1 MKITH
6 LRLSQFRN
14 FAMQEVQL
22 RPRLNF
28 FLGANGQGK
37 TNLLEAVYML
47 SRGESFRS
55 SQHEHF
61 LRTLSANSGV
71 NGGAPIQAPRARISA
86 TVESKFASS
95 PSSAG
100 PTIKQQIT
108 LDFADGRRSVT
119 CDGKRTGFS
128 TLSAHIPVVLFSPE
142 SLASIKEGPDQ
153 RRELIDSVLATRSEG
168 DSKLLREF
176 QKVLRSRNVLLKQI
190 ANGDTRST
198 TKASLE
204 SLTTVFLLLATQV
217 TDARL
222 RALAQIEPEWKKSVA
237 QIFRPDELTSSTGS
251 KKIEPA
257 NVAFRYE
264 ISGNDAIGWNA
275 DQIFDALSNRLKE
288 LHPRELA
295 LGASL
300 VGPHKHDLRFFF
312 AENDS
317 RFYCSQ
323 GQQRALILAFKI
335 AQISVHQTT
344 LGRYPILL
352 LDDVMSELDATK
364 RSRLMEY
371 LEETTAQVLITAT
384 DLIWSRQFPAERNAV
399 FAVENGNVTVAA
411 QGAIRAVGSDD
422 FKKSSADPLEDAAT

>member
-1 MKITH
+1 MRLVH

-14 FAMQEVQL
+14 FAMQEVNL

-37 TNLLEAVYML
+37 TNLLEAVFML

-55 SQHEHF
+55 AQHEHF
-61 LRTLSANSGV
+61 LKDRST
-71 NGGAPIQAPRARISA
+71 RARIAA
-86 TVESKFASS
+86 TVETASS
-95 PSSAG
+95 NPAG
-100 PTIKQQIT
+100 ASQSEIKSHVMRQQIV
-108 LDFADGRRSVT
+108 LDFADGRATAT

-128 TLSAHIPVVLFSPE
+128 TLSAQIPVVLFSPE

-153 RRELIDSVLATRSEG
+153 RRELIDSVLATRSER
-168 DSKLLREF
+168 DSKLLKEF
-176 QKVLRSRNVLLKQI
+176 AKVLRSRNVLLKQI
-190 ANGDTRST
+190 AKGDSRTTTR
-198 TKASLE
+198 ASLD

-222 RALAQIEPEWKKSVA
+222 RALEQIEPEWKKSVA
-237 QIFRPDELTSSTGS
+237 QIFVAKEQSTE
-251 KKIEPA
+251 KLEPA
-257 NVAFRYE
+257 NVKFRYE
-264 ISGNDAIGWNA
+264 ISGNDAMGWTP
-275 DQIFDALSNRLKE
+275 DQIFDAFSKRLSE
-288 LHPRELA
+288 LGSRELQ

-300 VGPHKHDLRFFF
+300 VGPHKHDLRFLFS
-312 AENDS
+312 ENDS

-335 AQISVHQTT
+335 AQISVHHST

-352 LDDVMSELDATK
+352 LDDVMSELDAAK
-364 RSRLMEY
+364 RNRLMEY

-384 DLIWSRQFPAERNAV
+384 DLIWSRKFPEERNAV

-411 QGAIRAVGSDD
+411 QGAIRAVGSD
-422 FKKSSADPLEDAAT
+422 FEI

>member
-1 MKITH
+1 MKLTH

-14 FAMQEVQL
+14 FAMQEVSL

-55 SQHEHF
+55 GQHEHF
-61 LRTLSANSGV
+61 LKD
-71 NGGAPIQAPRARISA
+71 QAPRARVAAVVDSEIGRSNL
-86 TVESKFASS
+86 VM
-95 PSSAG
+95 
-100 PTIKQQIT
+100 
-108 LDFADGRRSVT
+108 DFAEGRT
-119 CDGKRTGFS
+119 AATYDGKRTGFS
-128 TLSAHIPVVLFSPE
+128 TLSAQIPVVLFSPE

-153 RRELIDSVLATRSEG
+153 RRELIDSVLATRSER

-176 QKVLRSRNVLLKQI
+176 AKILRSRNILLKQI
-190 ANGDTRST
+190 AKGDSRQSTRD
-198 TKASLE
+198 SLE

-217 TDARL
+217 TETRL
-222 RALAQIEPEWKKSVA
+222 RILEQLEPEWKKSVA
-237 QIFRPDELTSSTGS
+237 QIFVTDRKPSAMSEKQADANLLA
-251 KKIEPA
+251 KNQLA
-257 NVAFRYE
+257 NVHFRYE
-264 ISGNDAIGWNA
+264 ISGNDAMGWSA
-275 DQIFDALSNRLKE
+275 DQIFDAFSKRLE
-288 LHPRELA
+288 QLGPRELQ

-312 AENDS
+312 DQNDS

-335 AQISVHQTT
+335 AQISVHHTT

-352 LDDVMSELDATK
+352 LDDVMSELDAAK

-384 DLIWSRQFPAERNAV
+384 DLIWSREFREERNAV
-399 FAVENGNVTVAA
+399 FAVENGNVTVAT
-411 QGAIRAVGSDD
+411 QSAIRAVGLGD
-422 FKKSSADPLEDAAT
+422 FSKSPADPLEDAAT

>member
-1 MKITH
+1 MKLTH

-14 FAMQEVQL
+14 FAMQEVKLQS
-22 RPRLNF
+22 RLNF

-55 SQHEHF
+55 GQQEHF
-61 LRTLSANSGV
+61 LRMSPEV
-71 NGGAPIQAPRARISA
+71 NGPIASRARVAA
-86 TVESKFASS
+86 TLESEFS
-95 PSSAG
+95 
-100 PTIKQQIT
+100 KQQIV

-128 TLSAHIPVVLFSPE
+128 TMSAQIPVVLFSPE

-153 RRELIDSVLATRSEG
+153 RRELIDSVLATRSER

-176 QKVLRSRNVLLKQI
+176 AKVLRSRNVLLRQI
-190 ANGDTRST
+190 ANGDTRQT
-198 TKASLE
+198 TRGSLE

-222 RALAQIEPEWKKSVA
+222 RAFEQIEPEWQKSVA
-237 QIFRPDELTSSTGS
+237 QIFLNTRPAGASISSRHENL
-251 KKIEPA
+251 EPA
-257 NVAFRYE
+257 NVKFRYE
-264 ISGNDAIGWNA
+264 ISGNDAMGWTP
-275 DQIFDALSNRLKE
+275 DQIFDAFSKRLE
-288 LHPRELA
+288 QLGPRELE

-312 AENDS
+312 SENDS

-335 AQISVHQTT
+335 AQISVHHST

-352 LDDVMSELDATK
+352 LDDVMSELDAAK

-384 DLIWSRQFPAERNAV
+384 DLIWSRQFPEERNAV

-411 QGAIRAVGSDD
+411 QSAVGAVGSND
-422 FKKSSADPLEDAAT
+422 FSKSSADPLEDAAT

>member
-1 MKITH
+1 MKLTH

-14 FAMQEVQL
+14 FAMQEVSL

-37 TNLLEAVYML
+37 TNLLEAVFML

-55 SQHEHF
+55 GQHEHF
-61 LRTLSANSGV
+61 LKDESS
-71 NGGAPIQAPRARISA
+71 RARVA
-86 TVESKFASS
+86 AAVESEVGRS
-95 PSSAG
+95 
-100 PTIKQQIT
+100 QLV
-108 LDFADGRRSVT
+108 LDFSEGRTSASY
-119 CDGKRTGFS
+119 DGKRTGFS
-128 TLSAHIPVVLFSPE
+128 TLSAQIPVVLFSPE

-153 RRELIDSVLATRSEG
+153 RRELIDSVLATRSER

-176 QKVLRSRNVLLKQI
+176 SKVLRSRNVLLKQI
-190 ANGDTRST
+190 SKGDTRQT
-198 TKASLE
+198 TRGSLD

-217 TDARL
+217 TEARL
-222 RALAQIEPEWKKSVA
+222 RALREIEPEWKKSVA
-237 QIFRPDELTSSTGS
+237 QIFLSR
-251 KKIEPA
+251 EPA
-257 NVAFRYE
+257 NVEIQYE
-264 ISGNDAIGWNA
+264 ISGHDAMRWNA
-275 DQIFDALSNRLKE
+275 DQIFDAFSKRLEE
-288 LHPRELA
+288 LHTRELQ

-300 VGPHKHDLRFFF
+300 VGPHKHDLRFLFSK
-312 AENDS
+312 NDS

-335 AQISVHQTT
+335 AQISVHHMV

-352 LDDVMSELDATK
+352 LDDVMSELDAAK
-364 RSRLMEY
+364 RNRLMEY

-384 DLIWSRQFPAERNAV
+384 DLIWSRQFPEERNAV

-422 FKKSSADPLEDAAT
+422 FSKTSRSSADPLEDAAT

>member
-1 MKITH
+1 MRLTH

-61 LRTLSANSGV
+61 LRTV
-71 NGGAPIQAPRARISA
+71 NTNAGAQGGAPIQAARARISA
-86 TVESKFASS
+86 TVESKLM
-95 PSSAG
+95 
-100 PTIKQQIT
+100 KRQVM
-108 LDFADGRRSVT
+108 LDFADGRRSAT

-128 TLSAHIPVVLFSPE
+128 TLSAQIPVVLFSPE

-153 RRELIDSVLATRSEG
+153 RRELIDSVLATRSER

-176 QKVLRSRNVLLKQI
+176 QKTLRARNVLLKQI

-222 RALAQIEPEWKKSVA
+222 RALEQIEPEWKKSVA
-237 QIFRPDELTSSTGS
+237 QIFRPDPLRSSAIS
-251 KKIEPA
+251 EKIEPA
-257 NVAFRYE
+257 DVAFRYE
-264 ISGNDAIGWNA
+264 ISGNDAFGWNA
-275 DQIFDALSNRLKE
+275 DQIFDAMSNRLKE

-335 AQISVHQTT
+335 AQISVHHTA

-384 DLIWSRQFPAERNAV
+384 DLIWSQQFSQERNAV

-422 FKKSSADPLEDAAT
+422 FTKSSADPLEDAAT